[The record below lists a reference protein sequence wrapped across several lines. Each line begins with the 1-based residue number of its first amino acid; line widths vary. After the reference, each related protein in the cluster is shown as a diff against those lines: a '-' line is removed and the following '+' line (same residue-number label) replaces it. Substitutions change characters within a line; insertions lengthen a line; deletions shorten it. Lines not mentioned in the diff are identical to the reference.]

1 MPAFRICSTW
11 NILKPKK
18 MNKNFF
24 FENIKEFSFDENV
37 FTKIEALIF
46 NENKKEGELSFVFCS
61 DAYLLKMNIDYLK
74 HDFYTDVITF
84 DYTEGDIIS
93 GDVFISIERIKENAE
108 KYNVSF
114 ENELQRVMIHG
125 VLHLVGYKDKTEEEL
140 KQMREKESQY
150 LNILKN

>member
-1 MPAFRICSTW
+1 
-11 NILKPKK
+11 
-18 MNKNFF
+18 MNRNFF
-24 FENIKEFSFDENV
+24 FENIKEFSFDENI
-37 FTKIEALIF
+37 FTKIGALIF

-61 DAYLLKMNIDYLK
+61 DEYLLKMNIDYLK

-84 DYTEGDIIS
+84 DYSEGDIIS
-93 GDVFISIERIKENAE
+93 GDVFISIERIKENSE

>member
-1 MPAFRICSTW
+1 
-11 NILKPKK
+11 

-24 FENIKEFSFDENV
+24 FEKIKEFSFDENI

-61 DAYLLKMNIDYLK
+61 DEYLLKMNIDYLK

-84 DYTEGDIIS
+84 DYSEGDIIS
-93 GDVFISIERIKENAE
+93 GDVFISIDRIKENAE
-108 KYNVSF
+108 KYNVTF